1 MGLFNIFKKKEPLTE
16 EQMKLDFLWDQW
28 RQEQVPAPYS
38 TLMTYYTEITKGSH
52 ISFFLNIA
60 FYGKVDKAVE
70 KIGEVLPPI
79 LKENLETAYSHYLVL
94 INEENEE
101 TESKIRECDAVFD
114 EYKSLITDILQE
126 YANTLEVY

>member
-1 MGLFNIFKKKEPLTE
+1 MGLFNIFKKKEPISE
-16 EQMKLDFLWDQW
+16 EQLKLDYLWEQW

-60 FYGKVDKAVE
+60 YCGKVEKAVE
-70 KIGEVLPPI
+70 KIGEVLPEV

-114 EYKSLITDILQE
+114 ENKGLITDILQE
-126 YANTLEVY
+126 YANTIEII

>member
-1 MGLFNIFKKKEPLTE
+1 MGLFNFKKKAPVSE
-16 EQMKLDFLWDQW
+16 EQKKLDYLWELW
-28 RQEQVPAPYS
+28 RLEEAHAPYS

-60 FYGKVDKAVE
+60 YCGDVEKAVN
-70 KIGEVLPPI
+70 KICEALPEI
-79 LKENLETAYSHYLVL
+79 LKENLQTAYSHYLVL

-101 TESKIRECDAVFD
+101 TENKIRECDIVFD
-114 EYKSLITDILQE
+114 KNKQLIIDILQE